1 MEFTIKK
8 EVLVKALQKVDKV
21 IDNKPLHIILTG
33 LLLQV
38 FDNHLKITGSSGE
51 LSITTTIKN
60 TEGETGEILSVERN
74 GSVVLP
80 AKKFSSIAKAL
91 PDREVFVSLDTE
103 NKQVNIKSGKSKF
116 VLQTMN
122 AEEYPRLPQVNEKG
136 TFVVNGVEFS
146 DGLNKTVFVT
156 AKDQTKPHFTG
167 INIISGEGTLTMNA
181 TDTHRL
187 NRKNSIAYEGDS
199 FEGII
204 LPEKS
209 AKEIAKL
216 IKNCGKVDV
225 YITDN
230 LAIFKTEDDVI
241 YSKLIAGNYP
251 DVTKIIPQEFQITV
265 TVSKAGLLSALDRAM
280 ILAKEDNKIVT
291 LEIGAEN
298 ETIFESIKVYQRGNE
313 IGKSNE
319 IVAVD
324 KVEGGEITISF
335 NADYVIDALKHID
348 DERIEMKFNN
358 SVHPFMIVGEETKNE
373 FLQVIMPVRPY

>member
-38 FDNHLKITGSSGE
+38 SDKDLKITGSSGE

-91 PDREVFVSLDTE
+91 PDREIFVSLDTE

-156 AKDQTKPHFTG
+156 AKDSARPHFTG
-167 INIISGEGTLTMNA
+167 INIIGGEGTLTMNA

-251 DVTKIIPQEFQITV
+251 DVTKIIPQDFQITV
-265 TVSKAGLLSALDRAM
+265 TVSKAGLLSALERAM
-280 ILAKEDNKIVT
+280 ILADNKIIT

-348 DERIEMKFNN
+348 DERIEIKFSN
-358 SVHPFMIVGEETKNE
+358 SIRPFVIVGEETKNE

>member
-1 MEFTIKK
+1 MS
-8 EVLVKALQKVDKV
+8 
-21 IDNKPLHIILTG
+21 
-33 LLLQV
+33 
-38 FDNHLKITGSSGE
+38 DNHLKITGSSGE
-51 LSITTTIKN
+51 LSITTTIEN
-60 TEGETGEILSVERN
+60 ENMEGETGEILSVERN

-91 PDREVFVSLDTE
+91 PDREGFGSLETE
-103 NKQVNIKSGKSKF
+103 NKHVNMKSGKSKF

-251 DVTKIIPQEFQITV
+251 DVDVTKVIPQEFQITV
-265 TVSKAGLLSALDRAM
+265 TVSRAGLLSALERAM

-298 ETIFESIKVYQRGNE
+298 ETIFESIKVYQRGE

-324 KVEGGEITISF
+324 KVECGEIAISV
-335 NADYVIDALKHID
+335 NADYVINALKHID

>member
-38 FDNHLKITGSSGE
+38 SDKDLKITGSSGE

-91 PDREVFVSLDTE
+91 PDREIFVSLDAE

-116 VLQTMN
+116 VLQTMD

-136 TFVVNGVEFS
+136 AFVVNGVEFS

-167 INIISGEGTLTMNA
+167 INIIGGEGTLTMNA

-225 YITDN
+225 CITDN

-251 DVTKIIPQEFQITV
+251 DVTKIIPQDFQITV
-265 TVSKAGLLSALDRAM
+265 TVSRAGLLTALERAM
-280 ILAKEDNKIVT
+280 ILADNKIIT

-298 ETIFESIKVYQRGNE
+298 ETIFESIKVYQRGSE

-358 SVHPFMIVGEETKNE
+358 SIRPFVIVGEETKNE